1 MDLFLVDTLRF
12 KLTNT
17 ETMIPHPTKLIS
29 TALIVAVIASILA
42 LVFSGWSAFVGVVV
56 ASAILW
62 INLVLWKVVVQSL
75 IQQSAYG
82 SAPKMSALFFV
93 LKIGLLSVG
102 LFVLS
107 MLLSPIYVFI
117 ANTVIVLSL
126 IGVSLS
132 TVYKSRLR

>member
-1 MDLFLVDTLRF
+1 
-12 KLTNT
+12 
-17 ETMIPHPTKLIS
+17 MIPHPTKLLS
-29 TALIVAVIASILA
+29 TALIVAIIASISA
-42 LVFSGWSAFVGVVV
+42 LIFSGWSAFAGVVV

-82 SAPKMSALFFV
+82 TAPKMSALFFI

-132 TVYKSRLR
+132 TAYKSRLR